1 MSDVETKHSIPTQA
15 LAWSFAAGAVVLIAG
30 IAAGLVALVSGAIKE
45 MRR

>member
-1 MSDVETKHSIPTQA
+1 MSDAQTKHSIPTQA
-15 LAWSFAAGAVVLIAG
+15 LAWSFAAGAIALIAA